1 MRPGLLQPAFI
12 PTTFAA
18 GLIRPRNPMPSLA
31 QVVEELT
38 GAYTEL
44 KRYLGWKLNDSHK
57 AADIAQ
63 ESFERVYHHAL
74 KGKVARPRALLFS
87 AARNLII
94 DQGRSEQRDQ
104 SLMDELGQ
112 HSNDMAASVEQQVLH
127 RHQLER
133 VAARLQRLPRKR
145 REVFVLARIYGYS
158 YAEIAARMDI
168 SVAAVEKHIARA
180 VLDCSDLIESDSA
193 PGAPRK

>member
-1 MRPGLLQPAFI
+1 
-12 PTTFAA
+12 
-18 GLIRPRNPMPSLA
+18 MPSLA

-104 SLMDELGQ
+104 CLLDELGQ
-112 HSNDMAASVEQQVLH
+112 QTAADSEVASVEQQVLH
-127 RHQLER
+127 RRQLER

-168 SVAAVEKHIARA
+168 SIDAVEKHIARA
-180 VLDCSDLIESDSA
+180 ALDCSDLIEQEGA
-193 PGAPRK
+193 ACAPRK

>member
-1 MRPGLLQPAFI
+1 ML
-12 PTTFAA
+12 
-18 GLIRPRNPMPSLA
+18 SLA

-63 ESFERVYHHAL
+63 ESFERAYHHAL
-74 KGKVARPRALLFS
+74 KGQVTRPRALLFS
-87 AARNLII
+87 AARNLMV
-94 DQGRSEQRDQ
+94 DHGRSEQREHALLED
-104 SLMDELGQ
+104 LGRQ
-112 HSNDMAASVEQQVLH
+112 TDSEAAVASVEQQVLY
-127 RHQLER
+127 RRQLER

-168 SVAAVEKHIARA
+168 SVEAVEKHIARA
-180 VLDCSDLIESDSA
+180 ALDCSDLLGDDDM
-193 PGAPRK
+193 PGAPRN